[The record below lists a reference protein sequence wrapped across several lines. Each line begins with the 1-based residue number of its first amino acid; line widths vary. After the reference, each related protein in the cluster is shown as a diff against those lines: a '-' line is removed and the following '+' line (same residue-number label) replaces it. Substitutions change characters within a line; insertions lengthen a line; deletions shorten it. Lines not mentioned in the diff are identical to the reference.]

1 MRGIRS
7 DTTNLNMEEK
17 QMKKK
22 AIEVVQQLPE
32 SPSKVEKAKE
42 VVSLLVDIVGLC
54 ASVLALGIGKT
65 KNDK

>member
-1 MRGIRS
+1 
-7 DTTNLNMEEK
+7 
-17 QMKKK
+17 MKKK